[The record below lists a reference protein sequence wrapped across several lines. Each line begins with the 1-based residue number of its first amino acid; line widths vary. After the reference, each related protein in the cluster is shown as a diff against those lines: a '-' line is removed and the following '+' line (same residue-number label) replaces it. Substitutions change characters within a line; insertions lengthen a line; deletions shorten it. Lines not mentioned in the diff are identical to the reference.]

1 MYKSPERYYLYHAYA
16 LAAGGFVTSDGNRQN
31 IESAA
36 SVVLSMSGGSG
47 HVTQT
52 GYRFLWCGRTTN
64 FYIRIAESECEVVG
78 YEDSEGYHTRS
89 KSILRGLDINGVITA
104 DVVESALESLHT
116 TAGCAAAPHHEPAI
130 ELLNSRFEGLKI
142 SGVSVSPQRSPVFDS
157 CPTYD
162 SLNAFVNG
170 SSSVPAATLRPRF
183 RVASLMDVPTDPPP
197 TQYVTDMSTKYVRDD
212 VIRCSIFDPLEPSEL
227 KSYGA
232 SVDVPQFG
240 RIYLGEL
247 VVTKGMKRLNMIRF
261 DLGCD
266 AEGGGTSGGSAVNG
280 EPVP

>member
-1 MYKSPERYYLYHAYA
+1 MYNSPERYYLYHAYA

-47 HVTQT
+47 HVNQT

-89 KSILRGLDINGVITA
+89 KSILRGVDINGVITA
-104 DVVESALESLHT
+104 DVIESAVESLHT

-142 SGVSVSPQRSPVFDS
+142 SGVSFDPQRSDVFNT
-157 CPTYD
+157 CLTYD
-162 SLNAFVNG
+162 SLKTFIAGTNTVT
-170 SSSVPAATLRPRF
+170 PATLLPRF
-183 RVASLMDVPTDPPP
+183 REASLMALPANPPL
-197 TQYVTDMSTKYVRDD
+197 YASDMCNRFIRND
-212 VIRCSIFDPLEPSEL
+212 VIRCSIFDPVNGAGLSTC
-227 KSYGA
+227 GA
-232 SVDVPQFG
+232 SLEVADFG

-261 DLGCD
+261 DLGCN
-266 AEGGGTSGGSAVNG
+266 AQGGGTFGGSAVNG
-280 EPVP
+280 EPMP

>member
-1 MYKSPERYYLYHAYA
+1 MYKSPDRYYLYNANA

-78 YEDSEGYHTRS
+78 YEDSEGYHTRA

-104 DVVESALESLHT
+104 DVVESAVESLHT

-130 ELLNSRFEGLKI
+130 ELLNSRFEGLKV
-142 SGVSVSPQRSPVFDS
+142 SGVSLSPQRSQAFS
-157 CPTYD
+157 ACPTYE
-162 SLNAFVNG
+162 SLRALVDG
-170 SSSVPAATLRPRF
+170 TDAETATLRTRL
-183 RVASLMDVPTDPPP
+183 RAASLMDVPTDPPAP
-197 TQYVTDMSTKYVRDD
+197 QYAVDMCNRFVRHD
-212 VIRCSIFDPLEPSEL
+212 VIRCSIFDPLEATGLNTCGS
-227 KSYGA
+227 SI
-232 SVDVPQFG
+232 DVPQFG

-266 AEGGGTSGGSAVNG
+266 AEGGGTSGNSAVNG